1 MRGSEFLATYGK
13 KPWPAW
19 ELAAV
24 DLAKKGE
31 FVDWGWCE
39 VTVKKGDLTGV
50 LRVQKDVF
58 AIGEQGDV
66 LRLPL
71 SPERAQEIANH
82 QGWMLETP
90 LISYLA
96 WRASDLKLTRQAM
109 VPNKGAD
116 LAQIAEHSRAIDNQI
131 AGRSGSVAGHKKSV
145 VVGNLYQPGKVLI
158 FGWYKPEPDVFD
170 DKTALTN
177 PERQPRQ
184 PYSNVHGNFY
194 LDYSH
199 GIRFVG
205 GTMTV
210 NGQELLTA
218 DVMQHPQLCALVS
231 HEGPVRSVR
240 YPAPNKPRVTSP
252 VGPLPPMPPPASQP
266 NAVYYTPYVPTT
278 PSLADVGLQ
287 KMMQQGKK
295 A

>member
-1 MRGSEFLATYGK
+1 MRGSEFLATYAK

-31 FVDWGWCE
+31 FMDWGWCE
-39 VTVKKGDLTGV
+39 VTVKKGDLTGI

-58 AIGEQGDV
+58 AVGEPGDYV
-66 LRLPL
+66 RLPL

-90 LISYLA
+90 LIAYTG
-96 WRASDLKLTRQAM
+96 WRACDLKLQRQAM

-116 LAQIAEHSRAIDNQI
+116 LAQIAEHSRLIDNQI
-131 AGRSGSVAGHKKSV
+131 AGRPGSVAGHKKSV

-170 DKTALTN
+170 DKTPLTN

-184 PYSNVHGNFY
+184 PYSNVHGSFY

-205 GTMTV
+205 GTMNV

-218 DVMQHPQLCALVS
+218 DVMQHPQLSALVS
-231 HEGPVRSVR
+231 HEGPLRMVR
-240 YPAPNKPRVTSP
+240 YPAPNKPRTTSP
-252 VGPLPPMPPPASQP
+252 VGPLPAMPGLPAPPAVSY
-266 NAVYYTPYVPTT
+266 APYVPTT

-287 KMMQQGKK
+287 KMLQSAKRT
-295 A
+295 